1 MSLTG
6 GHLLDDLARCGMVP
20 TEITDVILT
29 HLHADHIGWL
39 FDRSA
44 VAVFPAATLW
54 FGQGDWSHFV
64 TGAGEMAD
72 HIRAG
77 VLAPR
82 CREQTHA
89 LGPACRSSHPWCRC
103 AFHWPRPRP
112 SDHGQRPTM

>member
-77 VLAPR
+77 VLATPLPR
-82 CREQTHA
+82 A
-89 LGPACRSSHPWCRC
+89 DACSGASLQIQPPVVPVRISLASSQ
-103 AFHWPRPRP
+103 AK
-112 SDHGQRPTM
+112 